1 MKEMPGSSGSFGV
14 ADVQGVLYVTTW
26 VREEQAGARSFSDT
40 KVEGI
45 SVLLWLLR
53 IIFESF

>member
-1 MKEMPGSSGSFGV
+1 M
-14 ADVQGVLYVTTW
+14 Q
-26 VREEQAGARSFSDT
+26 EEQAGARSFRDAKVGGGARSFRDT

-53 IIFESF
+53 IILESF

>member
-1 MKEMPGSSGSFGV
+1 MPGSSGSFGV